1 MQLVIPR
8 ETQPGENRVSATP
21 ETVKKL
27 VRLGAEVVVETGA
40 GVGAGPDSCVYAAGG
55 SPDGQDALASAER
68 WDLRTAR
75 WELLPPMARGRG
87 YVAAAFDASGNF
99 VVHGG
104 YGETGDVGA
113 DARVDLEDG
122 KAAVRP
128 HLVVEVGDAAE
139 VPEHCA

>member
-1 MQLVIPR
+1 MNFR
-8 ETQPGENRVSATP
+8 R
-21 ETVKKL
+21 
-27 VRLGAEVVVETGA
+27 TGA
-40 GVGAGPDSCVYAAGG
+40 GVGAGPDGCVYAAGG

-87 YVAAAFDASGNF
+87 YVAAAFDATGNF

-113 DARVDLEDG
+113 DAEAFDIRAHRWRPVDLAHSAQTQYYGQNGAGRTRWYLDRAQHG
-122 KAAVRP
+122 
-128 HLVVEVGDAAE
+128 LVFTVV
-139 VPEHCA
+139 